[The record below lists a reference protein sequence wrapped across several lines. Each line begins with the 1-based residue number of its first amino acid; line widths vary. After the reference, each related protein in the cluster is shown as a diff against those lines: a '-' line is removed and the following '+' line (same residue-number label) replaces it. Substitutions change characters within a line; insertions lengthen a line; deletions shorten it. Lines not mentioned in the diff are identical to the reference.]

1 MSDSGRFLIASWDGG
16 GNTPAAY
23 NLGARLVQGGHQ
35 VRLIGW
41 DTMAQR
47 ATAAGLEFATY
58 PSVAQWPMGLS
69 QDDGW
74 EDRVKP
80 ALLGPATRGD
90 ILAEASDF
98 GPDVVVIDCML
109 GAGFDAAGLLGLPMA
124 VLVHVM
130 YSNFRYDW
138 GRHVVER
145 DLTQVLDG
153 AGAVLAL
160 VPPDFDAPCN
170 LPANTSY
177 VGPIIAPFSQRS
189 LDPRDS
195 AMLTAPGDPWV
206 LLSLSTTLQRQA
218 EALPPML
225 DAVADLPVRVL
236 LTLGG
241 VLPSTEI
248 QAPPNV
254 TVRGFMPHDLLLPH
268 MAAVICHGGLS
279 TITAALAAGVPI
291 VCIPQGREQPINAA
305 RVAASGVGRE
315 IATDAAPA
323 EIAATLMDVLE
334 DPGARRKAGRFAEVI
349 AGLASGDVATRMVVD
364 ILRRPVMPSH
374 VTRSR
379 PRQIAAENQPN
390 G

>member
-1 MSDSGRFLIASWDGG
+1 MSGSGRFLIASWDGG
-16 GNTPAAY
+16 GNTPPAY

-47 ATAAGLEFATY
+47 ATAVGLEFATY
-58 PSVAQWPMGLS
+58 SSVAPWPMGLS

-80 ALLGPATRGD
+80 ALLGPATRDD
-90 ILAEASDF
+90 ILAEARDF

-109 GAGFDAAGLLGLPMA
+109 GAGFDAAGLLGLPTA

-130 YSNFRYDW
+130 YSQFRYDW

-145 DLTQVLDG
+145 DMAQVLDG

-160 VPPDFDAPCN
+160 VPPGFDTACT

-177 VGPIIAPFSQRS
+177 VGPIIAPFNQRP
-189 LDPRDS
+189 LDPRD
-195 AMLTAPGDPWV
+195 ADLLAAPGDPWV

-218 EALPPML
+218 EALPAML
-225 DAVADLPVRVL
+225 NAVADLPVRVL

-241 VLPSTEI
+241 VVASTEI
-248 QAPPNV
+248 EAPSNV

-279 TITAALAAGVPI
+279 TITTALAAGVPI
-291 VCIPQGREQPINAA
+291 VCIPQGREQPINSA

-315 IATDAAPA
+315 VATDAAPA
-323 EIAATLMDVLE
+323 EIAATLMEVLE
-334 DPGARRKAGRFAEVI
+334 DPGARREARRFAEVI
-349 AGLASGDVATRMVVD
+349 AGLGGGDTATQMVVD
-364 ILRRPVMPSH
+364 HIRRRVVPSH
-374 VTRSR
+374 TTRSR
-379 PRQIAAENQPN
+379 IRQTAAENQPN